1 MRNYTHFKGL
11 EGEDLLDEYKLQY
24 NLGRIPDALRTVLGP
39 VIKMILGERM
49 ARMLTTLRTT
59 MSAKEYW
66 NTLANRTVYKTKFEK
81 VCVFYCLRMVCCSCS
96 DCFFLI

>member
-1 MRNYTHFKGL
+1 L

-66 NTLANRTVYKTKFEK
+66 NTLANRTVYKKKFEK
-81 VCVFYCLRMVCCSCS
+81 VCVCTFFVFVFVCFVCFVCSCS
-96 DCFFLI
+96 